1 MASRSKRV
9 RLTSFSGLSSDE
21 EDYLDF
27 QLENNDNLEDLK

>member
-9 RLTSFSGLSSDE
+9 RLTSFGGLSSDE